1 MLLSH
6 CNMINHLLAGP
17 SSCRSLRWFSSSSS
31 GNEVN
36 NYSAGLLEKLRYSIC
51 WYVNNKWLLFKFL
64 LFFILRPPFPCCWV
78 MDFLKYGSVQR
89 YFCSVTLNIKNSLV
103 SIIIAWSIY
112 FLIPVSLKSPPPL
125 PSSPVMLAVPAAGG
139 RRSWIWCTPS
149 PSIFLASL
157 PPLLGREGGEKE
169 GDVVLVQLQAGGQS
183 TFFAAHDTH
192 SLV

>member
-1 MLLSH
+1 M
-6 CNMINHLLAGP
+6 
-17 SSCRSLRWFSSSSS
+17 
-31 GNEVN
+31 
-36 NYSAGLLEKLRYSIC
+36 
-51 WYVNNKWLLFKFL
+51 NNKWLLFKFL

-139 RRSWIWCTPS
+139 RRSWIWCTLS

-157 PPLLGREGGEKE
+157 PPLLGREGGRRKVMLSSSNYGQ
-169 GDVVLVQLQAGGQS
+169 GDSLLFLLLMTLIPLCKQ
-183 TFFAAHDTH
+183 TH
-192 SLV
+192 RDLSG